1 MEDPS
6 MKILGFFVLF
16 FALVAQAEV
25 KVLQIGD
32 SQSAGIFG
40 SYWHD
45 KLASHQEIKLTLFAR
60 GGSTSESWLH
70 YETLK
75 GDFRKISSDGN
86 SSRIKISTMPAL
98 NDLLQKYSPDVV
110 IIQLGG
116 NMVRWSDE
124 SIRLSVKELIS
135 QIKEKSSQCLWIAP
149 PNGHA
154 RPEPRFSEFYPVL
167 KDAVVEQG
175 CGFFDSRKYT
185 TYPEGKGDGIHFD
198 SLGLKG
204 RRLVKKW
211 VNTLWKDM
219 SPWLD

>member
-1 MEDPS
+1 
-6 MKILGFFVLF
+6 MKILVILIFFLNTIL
-16 FALVAQAEV
+16 AYGEV

-40 SYWHD
+40 SLWHD
-45 KLASHQEIKLTLFAR
+45 KLSDSKKLKLTLLAR
-60 GGSTSESWLH
+60 GGSGSESWLH

-75 GDFRKISSDGN
+75 GDFRKINAEGK
-86 SSRIKISTMPAL
+86 SSRIKQSLMPKL
-98 NDLLQKYSPDVV
+98 TDLMAKYSPDVV

-124 SIRLSVKELIS
+124 TIRVSVRELIGRV
-135 QIKEKSSQCLWIAP
+135 KEKSSICLWIAP

-154 RPEPRFSEFYPVL
+154 RPEPRFSEFYAVL
-167 KDAVVEQG
+167 KEVVTQEG
-175 CGFFDSRKYT
+175 CAFFDSRSHT

-204 RRLVKKW
+204 RMLVKKW
-211 VNTLWKDM
+211 VKGLWGEM
-219 SPWLD
+219 NPWITP

>member
-1 MEDPS
+1 
-6 MKILGFFVLF
+6 MKIFGFLLVLF
-16 FALVAQAEV
+16 FALGAQAEV
-25 KVLQIGD
+25 QILQIGD

-45 KLASHQEIKLTLFAR
+45 KLSSNQEIKLTLFAR

-70 YETLK
+70 YETLE
-75 GDFRKISSDGN
+75 GDFRKIDIKGK
-86 SSRIKISTMPAL
+86 SSRIKRSSMPAL
-98 NDLLQKYSPDVV
+98 KDLLSAYTPDVV

-135 QIKEKSSQCLWIAP
+135 QIKEKSTRCLWIAP

-167 KDAVVEQG
+167 KELVREEG
-175 CGFFDSRKYT
+175 CTFFDSRNHT

-198 SLGLKG
+198 SLGFKG
-204 RRLVKKW
+204 RILVKKW
-211 VNTLWKDM
+211 VRGLWDEM
-219 SPWLD
+219 HPWIHP